1 MKIQRLLFFSLF
13 AAFILRGS
21 ILEAQE
27 MNFTVKVNN
36 PRNAI
41 ADAKVFVS
49 LENALKELI
58 NSTKWTDDV
67 IELNERLTG
76 TIQLNIDKENSQT
89 SFTAKLSIQ
98 VNRPIYGTDATT
110 PVFTHLDKELSFS
123 YEQFQPLQ
131 FTKNNFT
138 DNLTST
144 IGYYMYV
151 ILAMDYDSFSPQ
163 GGDTY
168 WQIAQ
173 DIYNT
178 LPDGAKGEWKGKE
191 LGNTNRYW
199 FVENMLS
206 PRLKGYR
213 QAIYEYHRLG
223 MDYATTDMG
232 RCKTMIMQA
241 LERMDEAHQAYPNT
255 LAIRMFSLTK
265 VDELVEIFKGAAPD
279 QKTRFLTIMQKID
292 PSNSSKY
299 MAVGF

>member
-1 MKIQRLLFFSLF
+1 MKIQRLLLGFVF
-13 AAFILRGS
+13 AALLLRGG
-21 ILEAQE
+21 ILQAQE

-49 LENALKELI
+49 LENALKELV
-58 NSTKWTDDV
+58 NSTKWTEDV

-98 VNRPIYGTDATT
+98 VNRPVFGTDATT
-110 PVFTHLDKELSFS
+110 PLFTHLDKELSFS

-131 FTKNNFT
+131 FTKNTFT
-138 DNLTST
+138 DNLTSA

-151 ILAMDYDSFSPQ
+151 ILAMDYDSFAPQ
-163 GGDTY
+163 GGDNY

-178 LPDGAKGEWKGKE
+178 LPEGAKGEWKGKE
-191 LGNTNRYW
+191 LGNTSRYW

-213 QAIYEYHRLG
+213 QGIYEYHRLG
-223 MDYATTDMG
+223 MDLASTDMA
-232 RCKTMIMQA
+232 RCKTMILQA
-241 LERMDEAHQAYPNT
+241 LERMDEAHQGYPNT

-265 VDELVEIFKGAAPD
+265 VEELIEIFKGASPD
-279 QKTRFLTIMQKID
+279 QKTKLIDIMKKID

-299 MAVGF
+299 TAVGF

>member
-1 MKIQRLLFFSLF
+1 MKKILTIFIF
-13 AAFILRGS
+13 ATLILRGG
-21 ILEAQE
+21 ILNAQE
-27 MNFTVKVNN
+27 MNFTVKVVN
-36 PRNAI
+36 PQVRL
-41 ADAKVFVS
+41 ADPKVFVS

-58 NSTKWTDDV
+58 NGSKWTDD
-67 IELNERLTG
+67 IFEQNERLSGSITL
-76 TIQLNIDKENSQT
+76 TIDKENSN
-89 SFTAKLSIQ
+89 SNFTTKLAIQ
-98 VNRPIYGTDATT
+98 VNRPVYGTDATT
-110 PVFTHLDKELSFS
+110 PLLIHLDKELTFS

>member
-241 LERMDEAHQAYPNT
+241 LERMEEAHQAYPNT